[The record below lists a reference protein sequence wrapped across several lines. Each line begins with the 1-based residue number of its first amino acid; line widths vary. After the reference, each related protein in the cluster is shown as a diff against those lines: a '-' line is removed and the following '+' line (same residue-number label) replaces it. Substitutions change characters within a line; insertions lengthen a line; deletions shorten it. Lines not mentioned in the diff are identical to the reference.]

1 MLTVKHKKTGNGI
14 NGTYIEQQR
23 TEDKKVMLLL
33 NDAIVDDRCAINSVN
48 KQDFMCFNN
57 VIKRQGLRS
66 AIKN

>member
-1 MLTVKHKKTGNGI
+1 MLTVKYKKTGNGI

-33 NDAIVDDRCAINSVN
+33 NDTIVDDRCAINSVN

-57 VIKRQGLRS
+57 VIKRQGVRG